1 MSFNQVKMA
10 AEVRM
15 QKVLPVIIFCGAG
28 LLGCVAFLVVT
39 LVRFIKSRRKKEEF
53 TLEDNVVTIKLK
65 KR

>member
-1 MSFNQVKMA
+1 
-10 AEVRM
+10 M
-15 QKVLPVIIFCGAG
+15 QKVLPVIIFCGVG